1 MIFQRF
7 FLLNRNW
14 TIIANQF
21 KPDMSDWF
29 SRRQQH
35 PSHSRARCQIQW
47 NLPGKPEAADG
58 TRLQGLS
65 TTFFRRYK
73 YFFECLLILSLN
85 KAHYSQKKMQ
95 EFLRRTIT
103 VVQVA
108 LNYGRKLR
116 RVITINSNPL
126 SKIIFEFINNIR
138 YNKPISLSLIVL

>member
-1 MIFQRF
+1 MIWSKLF
-7 FLLNRNW
+7 FVLRMGLVVNRDALYLVLRLLLAWRL
-14 TIIANQF
+14 
-21 KPDMSDWF
+21 S
-29 SRRQQH
+29 S
-35 PSHSRARCQIQW
+35 
-47 NLPGKPEAADG
+47 
-58 TRLQGLS
+58 RLQGLS

>member
-1 MIFQRF
+1 MSTETGFQ
-7 FLLNRNW
+7 
-14 TIIANQF
+14 
-21 KPDMSDWF
+21 
-29 SRRQQH
+29 
-35 PSHSRARCQIQW
+35 ART
-47 NLPGKPEAADG
+47 GKDIHMGNDNKILATVITVMLILSALVG
-58 TRLQGLS
+58 IVARLQGLS